1 MERQNF
7 VLDLNASLQEQIMAL
22 EERPRALVVEDE
34 RAIARLVGL
43 TLERLDFE
51 VEIAPDGLDA
61 LERIHRRAPDLIL
74 LDVMLPY
81 VDGFDILRRVRALYG
96 DSVRVI
102 MLTSKSE
109 DADVFNGY
117 RAGAD
122 AYLNKPFNPLELTT
136 FVRRVMG

>member
-1 MERQNF
+1 
-7 VLDLNASLQEQIMAL
+7 MAL

-81 VDGFDILRRVRALYG
+81 VDGFDILRRVRTLYG

-109 DADVFNGY
+109 DEDVFNGY